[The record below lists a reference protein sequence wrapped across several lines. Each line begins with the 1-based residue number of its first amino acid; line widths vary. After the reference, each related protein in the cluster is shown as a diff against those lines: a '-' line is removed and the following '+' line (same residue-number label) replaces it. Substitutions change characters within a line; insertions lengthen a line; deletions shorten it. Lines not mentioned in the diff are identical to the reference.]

1 MTTKP
6 DFFSGWVEPQSAANT
21 DYPPIYPYNN
31 ATITESG
38 HSFELD
44 DTPKRERI
52 RLTHRTGTFIEM
64 HPNGDEVHKVF
75 GDGYEIT
82 IKDKNVLIQGK
93 CNIEILGDANIRVHG
108 DKIEQIDGNYELRV
122 KKNLFQTVE
131 GTTNITSKNDMD
143 VRIGADTTGAMS
155 LSVGDCIFFNGD
167 FNVDGELTANK
178 ITSKGRIDAVEGV
191 SAGKLGFVSLEG
203 GLSIGVPIAIPQQ
216 IICSGTIQAGVGIS
230 SLGYVNAAVN
240 VAAPT
245 GEFGIMTSVLMGD
258 VINSG
263 IYNIHTHPAPKGV
276 TGTPFSPML
285 EA

>member
-21 DYPPIYPYNN
+21 EYQPIYPYNN

-93 CNIEILGDANIRVHG
+93 CNIEILGDANIHVQG

-122 KKNLFQTVE
+122 K
-131 GTTNITSKNDMD
+131 GTYTQVIDQALNIASGSFIDVKTGPNITGSF
-143 VRIGADTTGAMS
+143 TLT
-155 LSVGDCIFFNGD
+155 VGDCVYFDGDLNVNGE
-167 FNVDGELTANK
+167 VTAKK
-178 ITSKGRIDAVEGV
+178 ITSSGRIDALEGV

-203 GLSIGVPIAIPQQ
+203 GLSIGIPVAVPNKIICNNQ
-216 IICSGTIQAGVGIS
+216 IIALNNMTSLGTI
-230 SLGYVNAAVN
+230 
-240 VAAPT
+240 VAATSVTAPS
-245 GEFGIMTSVLMGD
+245 GEFGIMSSILMTD
-258 VINSG
+258 IINSG
-263 IYNIHTHPAPKGV
+263 TYDIHTHPAPKGV
-276 TGTPFSPML
+276 TGIPFNPMMG
-285 EA
+285 A

>member
-21 DYPPIYPYNN
+21 EYQPIYPYNN

-93 CNIEILGDANIRVHG
+93 CNIEILGDANIHVQG

-122 KKNLFQTVE
+122 K
-131 GTTNITSKNDMD
+131 GTYTQVIDQALNIASGSFIDIK
-143 VRIGADTTGAMS
+143 TGPNISGS
-155 LSVGDCIFFNGD
+155 LTLTVGDCVYFDGDLNVNGE
-167 FNVDGELTANK
+167 VTAKK
-178 ITSKGRIDAVEGV
+178 ITSSGRIDALEGV